1 MYPAA
6 NIGALLPNI
15 VGGDAHIAPPFDRN
29 ASSDCVGGGVSDA
42 PDGRKIY

>member
-15 VGGDAHIAPPFDRN
+15 VGGDTHIAPPFDQN
-29 ASSDCVGGGVSDA
+29 ISSNRVGGGVPDA
-42 PDGRKIY
+42 LR